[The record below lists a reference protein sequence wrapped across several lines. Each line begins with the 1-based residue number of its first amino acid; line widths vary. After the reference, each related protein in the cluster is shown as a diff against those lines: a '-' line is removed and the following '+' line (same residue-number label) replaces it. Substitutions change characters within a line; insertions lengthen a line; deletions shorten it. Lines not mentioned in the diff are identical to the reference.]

1 MKNRELRMK
10 NEGINLFYD
19 GRPDAHFD
27 PHSVFQLLDLLNTFF
42 SSQCLYSLRTLRYQ
56 ICCTRG
62 LCSWHE
68 IGIMSE
74 YILHTGE
81 TMDKPWSPP
90 KFFKVWKN
98 YPILLVDVSTSQML
112 VFSSLLNV
120 DGDPLS
126 YMLRGSLVLQYSE
139 IVPNV
144 FDEIEKLWLDQF
156 D

>member
-1 MKNRELRMK
+1 
-10 NEGINLFYD
+10 
-19 GRPDAHFD
+19 
-27 PHSVFQLLDLLNTFF
+27 
-42 SSQCLYSLRTLRYQ
+42 
-56 ICCTRG
+56 
-62 LCSWHE
+62 
-68 IGIMSE
+68 
-74 YILHTGE
+74 
-81 TMDKPWSPP
+81 MDKPWSPP

-120 DGDPLS
+120 DGDPIS